1 MVNVVVL
8 IVVAPNIAVLD
19 GSLKRMNLYS
29 ELPVMLIQRRCLPLE
44 ATYNCS
50 K

>member
-8 IVVAPNIAVLD
+8 IAVAPKIAVLD

-29 ELPVMLIQRRCLPLE
+29 ELPV
-44 ATYNCS
+44 NS
-50 K
+50 KTLFASWDNL